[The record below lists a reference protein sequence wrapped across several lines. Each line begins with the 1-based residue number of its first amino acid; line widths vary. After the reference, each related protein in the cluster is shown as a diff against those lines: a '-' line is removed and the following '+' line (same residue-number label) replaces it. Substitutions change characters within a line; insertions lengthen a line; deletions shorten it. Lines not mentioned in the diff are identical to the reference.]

1 MGKAHQPE
9 VCRQLQVEAQPPLLA
24 RPPWFMLRGR
34 LMGGSGEAGIPAA
47 SPASASYEEAV
58 AGRREVVQFFTGVG
72 VIDDRAYRRQ
82 NIDRFAFMTGA
93 IAAFAMPASLGLVLG
108 IEAEVQQSVLVWTC
122 DQENIAAAAAIAAA
136 GSAAR
141 DKFFAAKSQ
150 AAVAAIACFDVDTAF
165 VADHVSN
172 EVNA

>member
-1 MGKAHQPE
+1 MGKAHQPD
-9 VCRQLQVEAQPPLLA
+9 VGKQLQLEAQRSLLT

-47 SPASASYEEAV
+47 SPASASYQEAL

-122 DQENIAAAAAIAAA
+122 DQENIAATAAIAAA

-150 AAVAAIACFDVDTAF
+150 AAVAAVTCFSGDTDFVDE
-165 VADHVSN
+165 HGSN
-172 EVNA
+172 ER